1 MTITDKGRTTYGCN
15 PRTRCRPTQDGWSKG
30 CRHPEAIRAHQEW
43 LDARRAERE
52 AAVDWPEGQCLA
64 RRHGTRYAADA
75 YGCRCPEAL
84 LEVDRARARRV
95 ENKKAQRRREYALE
109 YEHEERRVRRATGW
123 RLSADP
129 RREWRYGKAGVSS
142 ITVMM
147 MLHGFPD
154 SPTRAERMVAIIKLD
169 GRMVRDE
176 HTARMRPMFKGEIA
190 ERIGCTEATVRRLR
204 AERVRRRNE
213 RTLRRL
219 ADAQWRAA
227 HHAHGA
233 ERRPRP

>member
-1 MTITDKGRTTYGCN
+1 MTITDEGRVAYGCN
-15 PRTRCRPTQDGWSKG
+15 PRARCGQTQNAWSHG
-30 CRHPEAIRAHQEW
+30 CRHPAAIRAHEGW
-43 LDARRAERE
+43 MDRKRALREE
-52 AAVDWPEGQCLA
+52 AATWPEGQCLA
-64 RRHGTRYAADA
+64 RSHGTRYAAQVN
-75 YGCRCPEAL
+75 GCRCPEAL
-84 LEVDRARARRV
+84 RAVQDEVDRRVAVGKAARAR
-95 ENKKAQRRREYALE
+95 AYALE
-109 YEHEERRVRRATGW
+109 YDREIRRIQRATGG

-154 SPTRAERMVAIIKLD
+154 NPTRAERMVAIIKLD

-176 HTARMRPMFKGEIA
+176 HTAQMRPMFKSEIGA
-190 ERIGCTEATVRRLR
+190 RIGCTEATVRRLR
-204 AERVRRRNE
+204 AERERRRDE

>member
-1 MTITDKGRTTYGCN
+1 MTITDEGRVAYGCN
-15 PRTRCRPTQDGWSKG
+15 PRARCGDTQGAWTKG
-30 CRHPEAIRAHQEW
+30 CRHPGAVRAHEQW
-43 LDARRAERE
+43 MNERQALKE
-52 AAVDWPEGQCLA
+52 AAKGWPAGQCLA
-64 RRHGTRYAADA
+64 PIHNTRWAAA
-75 YGCRCPEAL
+75 VHACRCPGAL
-84 LEVDRARARRV
+84 RAVALDIQRRSTLAKDERARA
-95 ENKKAQRRREYALE
+95 YALE
-109 YEHEERRVRRATGW
+109 YDREVRRIERATGG

-154 SPTRAERMVAIIKLD
+154 NPTRAERMVAIIKLD

-176 HTARMRPMFKGEIA
+176 HTAQMRPMFKSEIGA
-190 ERIGCTEATVRRLR
+190 RIGCTEATVRRLR
-204 AERVRRRNE
+204 AERERRRDE

>member
-1 MTITDKGRTTYGCN
+1 MTVTDEGRVAYGCN

-30 CRHPEAIRAHQEW
+30 CRHPGAIRAHGEW
-43 LDARRAERE
+43 LAARRAERE
-52 AAVDWPEGQCLA
+52 AAATWPEGQCLA
-64 RRHGTRYAADA
+64 RRHGTRHAADA

-84 LEVDRARARRV
+84 LEVDHARAQRV
-95 ENKKAQRRREYALE
+95 ENRRAQRRREYSAE
-109 YEHEERRVRRATGW
+109 YEREERRIRRATGG

-154 SPTRAERMVAIIKLD
+154 SPSRAERMVAIIKLD
-169 GRMVRDE
+169 GRMIRDE
-176 HTARMRPMFKGEIA
+176 NTARMRPMSKGEIGA
-190 ERIGCTEATVRRLR
+190 RIGCTEATVRRLR
-204 AERVRRRNE
+204 AERERRRDE
-213 RTLRRL
+213 RALRRL